1 MCSDCKQAYHP
12 SEEDYHELVREYGAD
27 AFQRN
32 VKVPYSSDLTLYR
45 PNGCDVCNNTGY
57 RGRMGL
63 HELLMGTDEIKK
75 FIQSKARMEEI
86 REQAIRD
93 GMTTLKQDGI
103 EKIFAGRCDLI
114 QVRKVC
120 IK

>member
-1 MCSDCKQAYHP
+1 
-12 SEEDYHELVREYGAD
+12 
-27 AFQRN
+27 
-32 VKVPYSSDLTLYR
+32 
-45 PNGCDVCNNTGY
+45 
-57 RGRMGL
+57 
-63 HELLMGTDEIKK
+63 MGTDEIKK
-75 FIQSKARMEEI
+75 LIQSKARMEEI